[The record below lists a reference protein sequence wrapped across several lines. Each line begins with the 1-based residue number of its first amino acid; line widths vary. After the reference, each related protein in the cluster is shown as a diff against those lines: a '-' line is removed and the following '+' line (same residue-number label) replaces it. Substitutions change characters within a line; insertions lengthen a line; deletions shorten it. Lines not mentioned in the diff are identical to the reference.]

1 MKYNLKRVLAFLI
14 VVIVVFG
21 WVVSFKGIGPVKPLK
36 DEMKMGLDI
45 EGGVFVVMEA
55 QTDKKGKELQL
66 LMEQTQAVIENRVNQ
81 LGLSEPIVTIE
92 GEQRIRVELPGA
104 KDAEDAIKVIGKT
117 AQLQFL
123 QADGTLV
130 LDGSMVKNATTN
142 IDNEKGGYTVGL
154 EFNSEGADKF
164 MKATEKALSGT
175 VTPINEN
182 VSSSAIMIVLDG
194 DVISA
199 PNVQS
204 VIPNG
209 KAEISG
215 NFTQET
221 ASNLAA
227 LIRGGSLPVE
237 LKEINTSIQTAT
249 IGVGA
254 LDASVK
260 AGIIGLLLIFL
271 VMLIAYRGMGLFAN
285 IALALYIIMDLWILV
300 LMDAVLTLPGI
311 AGIILSI
318 GMAVDANVIIF
329 TRIKEEL
336 AAGRSIRSAVQAGF
350 KRALSTVL
358 DSQITTIIAA
368 VVLYQIGTSS
378 VRGFAIT
385 LIIGILLSI
394 FTAVVVTQLFL
405 SIMARSSLFSKKSF
419 FGVNEDNSIKMA
431 VKKTFSFVKNRKI
444 YYTISIAIVVIGLAV
459 GGIRGF
465 NFGID
470 FVGGTMMEIN
480 MGKEVAQKEIESV
493 LKKHDVS
500 AQIVYSG
507 EKHDRVIIRTIQS
520 LDHAKRVEIMDDFKS
535 EFGVDDKALLAA
547 EQFGP
552 SVGKEL
558 KHNAVKA
565 VLIAALGMLIYI
577 IIRFEWKFGVAALLG
592 VLHDVLVVIAFYGI
606 FHLTINNPFIA
617 GILTVVGYSINDT
630 IVVFDRIR
638 ENAGFKK
645 RTANEAAIDLSIN
658 QTLTRSIMTSFTTL
672 LVMLPL
678 FIMVS
683 SSIRGFILPLM
694 IGVLTGCM
702 SSIFVCSPLYY
713 DLTRLLSK
721 PASRYHRSAKGK
733 KKVVKDAE

>member
-1 MKYNLKRVLAFLI
+1 
-14 VVIVVFG
+14 
-21 WVVSFKGIGPVKPLK
+21 
-36 DEMKMGLDI
+36 MKMGLDI

-92 GEQRIRVELPGA
+92 GEKRIRVELPGA

-215 NFTQET
+215 NFTQKT
-221 ASNLAA
+221 TSNLAA

-368 VVLYQIGTSS
+368 VVLY
-378 VRGFAIT
+378 
-385 LIIGILLSI
+385 
-394 FTAVVVTQLFL
+394 
-405 SIMARSSLFSKKSF
+405 
-419 FGVNEDNSIKMA
+419 
-431 VKKTFSFVKNRKI
+431 
-444 YYTISIAIVVIGLAV
+444 
-459 GGIRGF
+459 
-465 NFGID
+465 
-470 FVGGTMMEIN
+470 
-480 MGKEVAQKEIESV
+480 
-493 LKKHDVS
+493 
-500 AQIVYSG
+500 
-507 EKHDRVIIRTIQS
+507 
-520 LDHAKRVEIMDDFKS
+520 
-535 EFGVDDKALLAA
+535 
-547 EQFGP
+547 
-552 SVGKEL
+552 
-558 KHNAVKA
+558 
-565 VLIAALGMLIYI
+565 
-577 IIRFEWKFGVAALLG
+577 
-592 VLHDVLVVIAFYGI
+592 
-606 FHLTINNPFIA
+606 
-617 GILTVVGYSINDT
+617 
-630 IVVFDRIR
+630 
-638 ENAGFKK
+638 
-645 RTANEAAIDLSIN
+645 
-658 QTLTRSIMTSFTTL
+658 
-672 LVMLPL
+672 
-678 FIMVS
+678 
-683 SSIRGFILPLM
+683 
-694 IGVLTGCM
+694 
-702 SSIFVCSPLYY
+702 
-713 DLTRLLSK
+713 
-721 PASRYHRSAKGK
+721 
-733 KKVVKDAE
+733 

>member
-1 MKYNLKRVLAFLI
+1 
-14 VVIVVFG
+14 
-21 WVVSFKGIGPVKPLK
+21 
-36 DEMKMGLDI
+36 
-45 EGGVFVVMEA
+45 
-55 QTDKKGKELQL
+55 
-66 LMEQTQAVIENRVNQ
+66 
-81 LGLSEPIVTIE
+81 
-92 GEQRIRVELPGA
+92 
-104 KDAEDAIKVIGKT
+104 
-117 AQLQFL
+117 
-123 QADGTLV
+123 
-130 LDGSMVKNATTN
+130 
-142 IDNEKGGYTVGL
+142 
-154 EFNSEGADKF
+154 
-164 MKATEKALSGT
+164 
-175 VTPINEN
+175 
-182 VSSSAIMIVLDG
+182 
-194 DVISA
+194 
-199 PNVQS
+199 
-204 VIPNG
+204 
-209 KAEISG
+209 
-215 NFTQET
+215 
-221 ASNLAA
+221 
-227 LIRGGSLPVE
+227 
-237 LKEINTSIQTAT
+237 
-249 IGVGA
+249 
-254 LDASVK
+254 
-260 AGIIGLLLIFL
+260 
-271 VMLIAYRGMGLFAN
+271 MLFRSIAYRGMVLFAN

-552 SVGKEL
+552 SVGKKL

-565 VLIAALGMLIYI
+565 VLIAALEMLIYI

-592 VLHDVLVVIAFYGI
+592 VLHDVLETALPDLNYSP
-606 FHLTINNPFIA
+606 NP
-617 GILTVVGYSINDT
+617 
-630 IVVFDRIR
+630 
-638 ENAGFKK
+638 
-645 RTANEAAIDLSIN
+645 
-658 QTLTRSIMTSFTTL
+658 
-672 LVMLPL
+672 
-678 FIMVS
+678 
-683 SSIRGFILPLM
+683 
-694 IGVLTGCM
+694 
-702 SSIFVCSPLYY
+702 
-713 DLTRLLSK
+713 
-721 PASRYHRSAKGK
+721 
-733 KKVVKDAE
+733 

>member
-1 MKYNLKRVLAFLI
+1 MSYNLKKVLAFLI
-14 VVIVVFG
+14 VVILIFG
-21 WVVSFKGIGPVKPLK
+21 WVVSVKGIGPVKPLK
-36 DEMKMGLDI
+36 EEMNMGLDI
-45 EGGVFVVMEA
+45 KGGVFVVMEA

-66 LMEQTQAVIENRVNQ
+66 LMDQTQAVIENRVNQ
-81 LGLSEPIVTIE
+81 LGLSEPVVTIE
-92 GEQRIRVELPGA
+92 GEKRIRVELPGA
-104 KDAEDAIKVIGKT
+104 NDAEEAIKIIGKT

-123 QADGTLV
+123 QADGTPV

-142 IDNEKGGYTVGL
+142 IDKEKGGYSVGL
-154 EFNSEGADKF
+154 EFNSEGAAKF
-164 MKATEKALSGT
+164 KEATEKALSGT
-175 VTPINEN
+175 VVPINEN
-182 VSSSAIMIVLDG
+182 ISSAAIVIVLDG

-209 KAEISG
+209 KAEITG
-215 NFTQET
+215 NFSQEE
-221 ASNLAA
+221 AGNLSA
-227 LIRGGSLPVE
+227 LIRGGALPVE
-237 LKEINTSIQTAT
+237 LKELNTSIQSAS

-254 LDASVK
+254 FDASVK

-271 VMLIAYRGMGLFAN
+271 VMLIGYRGMGFFAN
-285 IALALYIIMDLWILV
+285 IALALYIIMDLWILA
-300 LMDAVLTLPGI
+300 LLGAVLTLPGI

-336 AAGRSIRSAVQAGF
+336 ASGRSVRSAVQAGF

-378 VRGFAIT
+378 VRGFAVT

-405 SIMARSSLFSKKSF
+405 GIMSRNSFLSKKSF
-419 FGVNEDNSIKMA
+419 FGINEDNTIKMS
-431 VKKTFSFVKNRKI
+431 VKKAFSFIKNRKI
-444 YYTISIAIVVIGLAV
+444 YYSISLAVIVVGLV
-459 GGIRGF
+459 IGGIRGF

-470 FVGGTMMEIN
+470 FVGGTMMEID
-480 MGKEVAQKEIESV
+480 MGKAVAQKEVEGI
-493 LKKHDVS
+493 LKKHDVD
-500 AQIVYSG
+500 AQIVFSG
-507 EKHDRVIIRTIQS
+507 EKNEHVIIRTVQA
-520 LDHAKRVEIMDDFKS
+520 LDHAKRVEIMNSFKDK
-535 EFGVDDKALLAA
+535 FGIEDKALLAA

-577 IIRFEWKFGVAALLG
+577 IIRFEWRFGIAALIG

-630 IVVFDRIR
+630 IVIFDRIR

-645 RTANEAAIDLSIN
+645 RVAGADAIDQSIN

-672 LVMLPL
+672 LVMIPL
-678 FIMVS
+678 FVMVS
-683 SSIRGFILPLM
+683 SSVRGFILPLM
-694 IGVLTGCM
+694 VGVITGCL

-713 DLTRLLSK
+713 DLTRMLSNPTK
-721 PASRYHRSAKGK
+721 YGK
-733 KKVVKDAE
+733 TTKRKRKVANNAE

>member
-1 MKYNLKRVLAFLI
+1 M
-14 VVIVVFG
+14 
-21 WVVSFKGIGPVKPLK
+21 
-36 DEMKMGLDI
+36 
-45 EGGVFVVMEA
+45 
-55 QTDKKGKELQL
+55 
-66 LMEQTQAVIENRVNQ
+66 
-81 LGLSEPIVTIE
+81 
-92 GEQRIRVELPGA
+92 
-104 KDAEDAIKVIGKT
+104 
-117 AQLQFL
+117 
-123 QADGTLV
+123 
-130 LDGSMVKNATTN
+130 
-142 IDNEKGGYTVGL
+142 
-154 EFNSEGADKF
+154 
-164 MKATEKALSGT
+164 
-175 VTPINEN
+175 
-182 VSSSAIMIVLDG
+182 
-194 DVISA
+194 
-199 PNVQS
+199 
-204 VIPNG
+204 
-209 KAEISG
+209 
-215 NFTQET
+215 
-221 ASNLAA
+221 
-227 LIRGGSLPVE
+227 
-237 LKEINTSIQTAT
+237 
-249 IGVGA
+249 
-254 LDASVK
+254 
-260 AGIIGLLLIFL
+260 
-271 VMLIAYRGMGLFAN
+271 
-285 IALALYIIMDLWILV
+285 
-300 LMDAVLTLPGI
+300 
-311 AGIILSI
+311 
-318 GMAVDANVIIF
+318 
-329 TRIKEEL
+329 
-336 AAGRSIRSAVQAGF
+336 
-350 KRALSTVL
+350 
-358 DSQITTIIAA
+358 
-368 VVLYQIGTSS
+368 
-378 VRGFAIT
+378 
-385 LIIGILLSI
+385 
-394 FTAVVVTQLFL
+394 
-405 SIMARSSLFSKKSF
+405 
-419 FGVNEDNSIKMA
+419 NEDNSIKMA

-694 IGVLTGCM
+694 IGMTYPYSAMV
-702 SSIFVCSPLYY
+702 
-713 DLTRLLSK
+713 
-721 PASRYHRSAKGK
+721 PARATTTSAPPI
-733 KKVVKDAE
+733 

>member
-14 VVIVVFG
+14 IVIVVFG

-81 LGLSEPIVTIE
+81 LGLSEPVVTIE
-92 GEQRIRVELPGA
+92 GEKRIRVELPGA
-104 KDAEDAIKVIGKT
+104 KDAEEAIKVIGKT

-142 IDNEKGGYTVGL
+142 IDNEKGGYSVAL

-175 VTPINEN
+175 VVPINEN
-182 VSSSAIMIVLDG
+182 VSSSAIMIILDG

-254 LDASVK
+254 LDASIK

-271 VMLIAYRGMGLFAN
+271 VMLIGYRGMGFFAD
-285 IALALYIIMDLWILV
+285 IALALYIIMDLWILA

-405 SIMARSSLFSKKSF
+405 SIMARSSFFSKKSF
-419 FGVNEDNSIKMA
+419 FGVNEDNSVKMA
-431 VKKTFSFVKNRKI
+431 IKRTFGFVKNRRI
-444 YYTISIAIVVIGLAV
+444 YYTISIAIVVIGLVV
-459 GGIRGF
+459 GGVRGF

-470 FVGGTMMEIN
+470 FVGGTMMEVD
-480 MGKEVAQKEIESV
+480 MGKTVAQKEIEAV

-507 EKHDRVIIRTIQS
+507 ENHDRVIIRTIQS

-577 IIRFEWKFGVAALLG
+577 IIRFEWKFGIAALLG

-683 SSIRGFILPLM
+683 SSVRGFILPLM

-721 PASRYHRSAKGK
+721 PSSKYHRSAKGK

>member
-92 GEQRIRVELPGA
+92 GEKRIRVELPGA

-405 SIMARSSLFSKKSF
+405 SIMARSSFFSKKSF
-419 FGVNEDNSIKMA
+419 FGVNEDNSI
-431 VKKTFSFVKNRKI
+431 V
-444 YYTISIAIVVIGLAV
+444 YY
-459 GGIRGF
+459 
-465 NFGID
+465 
-470 FVGGTMMEIN
+470 
-480 MGKEVAQKEIESV
+480 
-493 LKKHDVS
+493 
-500 AQIVYSG
+500 
-507 EKHDRVIIRTIQS
+507 
-520 LDHAKRVEIMDDFKS
+520 
-535 EFGVDDKALLAA
+535 
-547 EQFGP
+547 
-552 SVGKEL
+552 
-558 KHNAVKA
+558 
-565 VLIAALGMLIYI
+565 
-577 IIRFEWKFGVAALLG
+577 
-592 VLHDVLVVIAFYGI
+592 
-606 FHLTINNPFIA
+606 
-617 GILTVVGYSINDT
+617 
-630 IVVFDRIR
+630 
-638 ENAGFKK
+638 
-645 RTANEAAIDLSIN
+645 
-658 QTLTRSIMTSFTTL
+658 
-672 LVMLPL
+672 
-678 FIMVS
+678 
-683 SSIRGFILPLM
+683 
-694 IGVLTGCM
+694 
-702 SSIFVCSPLYY
+702 
-713 DLTRLLSK
+713 
-721 PASRYHRSAKGK
+721 
-733 KKVVKDAE
+733 